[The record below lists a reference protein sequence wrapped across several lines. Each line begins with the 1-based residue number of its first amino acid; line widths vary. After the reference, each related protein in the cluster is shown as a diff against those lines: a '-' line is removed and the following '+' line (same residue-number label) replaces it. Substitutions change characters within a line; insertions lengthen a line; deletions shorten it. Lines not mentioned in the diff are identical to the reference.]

1 MKSTSLI
8 AALAMA
14 GALCGTSLAVN
25 AQQTQTQAQTQTEAK
40 GGSLHPS
47 PIKVGEKA
55 PGDADR
61 KSAAIDWKAKGLPE
75 PEKESHWVQEGD
87 KYLRVQTT
95 NNRIMEIVDVKKR

>member
-8 AALAMA
+8 AALALA

-25 AQQTQTQAQTQTEAK
+25 AQQAPAQAQTEAK
-40 GGSLHPS
+40 GGALHPS

-61 KSAAIDWKAKGLPE
+61 KEAAIDWKAKGLPE
-75 PEKESHWVQEGD
+75 PAKESHWVQEGD

>member
-8 AALAMA
+8 AALALA

-25 AQQTQTQAQTQTEAK
+25 AQQPQPQTEAK
-40 GGSLHPS
+40 GGVLHPS

-55 PGDADR
+55 PGDSDR
-61 KSAAIDWKAKGLPE
+61 PAAAIDWKAKGLPE
-75 PEKESHWVQEGD
+75 PDKESQWVQVED
-87 KYLRVQTT
+87 KYLRVQIT